1 MRVSSTTLLSSRG
14 TLKST
19 RRNTRFSRGS
29 KSRTVSLSIS
39 ASLSPKAARG
49 PARGSQA
56 LGHVGHE
63 VGHAAALAPL
73 VVVPG
78 DDLHEVAA
86 QDHGGGAVD
95 DRGPAVAPEVAG
107 DERLVAHA
115 QDAREGPRGGGPEG
129 LVEALHGRRPG
140 QLSGEVDDA
149 HGRCRDAQAEAVE
162 LAFQVGDDE

>member
-63 VGHAAALAPL
+63 VGHAAAVAPL

-86 QDHGGGAVD
+86 EDHAGRGVD
-95 DRGPAVAPEVAG
+95 DRGAAVAAEVAR
-107 DERLVAHA
+107 D
-115 QDAREGPRGGGPEG
+115 EG
-129 LVEALHGRRPG
+129 LV
-140 QLSGEVDDA
+140 
-149 HGRCRDAQAEAVE
+149 RDAEDARQWAGGGRAEGRVE
-162 LAFQVGDDE
+162 LLDRRLPVELRREVHDA